1 MVSFLGLTIPLVC
14 PGYDDVA
21 VGGGGRVMRVAVG
34 GGGGVLVGFGFG
46 FGSRL
51 GGGGV

>member
-1 MVSFLGLTIPLVC
+1 MASFPGLTIPLVC
-14 PGYDDVA
+14 PGYDGVA
-21 VGGGGRVMRVAVG
+21 VGGGGRIGRVSVG